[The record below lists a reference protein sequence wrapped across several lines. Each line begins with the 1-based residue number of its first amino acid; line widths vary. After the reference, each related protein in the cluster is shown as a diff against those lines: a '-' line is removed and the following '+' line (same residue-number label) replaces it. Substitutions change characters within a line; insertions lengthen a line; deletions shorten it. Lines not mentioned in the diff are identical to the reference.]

1 MKNALPIRA
10 GTRFRRR
17 VTNPEGHY
25 RLALSILSIV
35 TFIHLLSLPLVASY
49 DGMEYIHLANLAFT
63 HSFTSA
69 WNYLRTPGFPSALKL
84 AFFLGGEQPQAAM
97 MITSL
102 AGVAGVLLTGSIV
115 RTVAG
120 NTAGAITLLVLT
132 FYPVLVCYEHMLL
145 SETGIF
151 FFLALLVWL
160 LVRSRAQARPSGGS
174 LPVLL
179 ACTTALGYYWRPTII
194 YLSPVIALGYLLLV
208 YLPSENFHPY
218 REFWS
223 NIQKQPSRAVR
234 GFAIIALGPLLLAY
248 PWIHLSNQHPTTAPL
263 ETITNGMYKQIL
275 VPPSDPVNAPLR
287 TQYEAIIQ
295 QDTPKGRLPLDG
307 LSIVGEGR
315 YAFIKRLSAVYIQ
328 AGLLKLIAAHPGRYV
343 AGVTRAFIHFLGVPH
358 HVPDDENWQFSHY
371 VFQLW
376 SPGQNF
382 PHVPGWIS
390 DLKRFEPKP
399 YGGGA
404 FIGRLFGVLNPLYIP
419 FVLLSSLVSLWWFL
433 ASLRGGNATGL
444 IMAGIP
450 LAFLFLHSLTMM
462 AAARYAFPVYPLMI
476 ANCVTLTSLAIR
488 GWVNK
493 RMPDT
498 L

>member
-10 GTRFRRR
+10 GARFRRR
-17 VTNPEGHY
+17 VANPEGHY
-25 RLALSILSIV
+25 RLALSLLIIV
-35 TFIHLLSLPLVASY
+35 TFIHLLSLPLVVSY
-49 DGMEYIHLANLAFT
+49 DGMEYIYLANLTFT
-63 HSFTSA
+63 HSFSSA

-84 AFFLGGEQPQAAM
+84 AFFLGGEQPQAAL
-97 MITSL
+97 MITSF
-102 AGVAGVLLTGSIV
+102 AGVAGALLTGSVV

-120 NTAGAITLLVLT
+120 NTAGAVTLLLLT

-160 LVRSRAQARPSGGS
+160 LVKYRAQAQPSRGS
-174 LPVLL
+174 LPILL
-179 ACTTALGYYWRPTII
+179 ACAIALGYYWRPTII
-194 YLSPVIALGYLLLV
+194 YLSPAIALGYLFLA
-208 YLPSENFHPY
+208 YLPSESFHPY
-218 REFWS
+218 REFWA
-223 NIQKQPSRAVR
+223 NIQKEPFSAVR
-234 GFAIIALGPLLLAY
+234 GFVIVALGPFLLAY
-248 PWIHLSNQHPTTAPL
+248 PWIHLSNQHPTTAQL
-263 ETITNGMYKQIL
+263 ETVTTGMYKQIM

-295 QDTPKGRLPLDG
+295 QDAPMGRLPLDG

-315 YAFIKRLSAVYIQ
+315 FAFIKRLSAVYIQ
-328 AGLLKLIAAHPGRYV
+328 TGLMKLIAAHPGRYV

-358 HVPDDENWQFSHY
+358 HVPDDENWQFSGY

-376 SPGQNF
+376 SSDQSF
-382 PHVPGWIS
+382 PHTPGWIS
-390 DLKRFEPKP
+390 GLKQFKPKP

-404 FIGRLFGVLNPLYIP
+404 FIGRFFGVLGPLYIP
-419 FVLLSSLVSLWWFL
+419 FVLLCSIVSLWWFF
-433 ASLRGGNATGL
+433 AALRGGNATGL
-444 IMAGIP
+444 VMAGIP
-450 LAFLFLHSLTMM
+450 LAFLLLHSLTMM

-476 ANCVTLTSLAIR
+476 ANCVTLASFAIR

-493 RMPDT
+493 RMTDT